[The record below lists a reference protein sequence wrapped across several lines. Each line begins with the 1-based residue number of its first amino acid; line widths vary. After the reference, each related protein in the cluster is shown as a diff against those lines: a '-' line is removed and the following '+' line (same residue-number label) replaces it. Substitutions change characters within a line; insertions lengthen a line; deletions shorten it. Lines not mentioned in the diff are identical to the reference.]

1 MPRRARGGDR
11 ADTGL
16 VELGRVD
23 VVALVLFDKGRGSVV
38 FGLGG
43 GGRGVGLCGFVVEER
58 EEKRRSGREEEE
70 IRQGG
75 KKRLPQCSLSFLF
88 FFLTFFSAFFL
99 AVSMDL
105 SLRLNSLFAESVG
118 EIRRGERDLEVR
130 EGKEKEIEH
139 SNDRVLG

>member
-1 MPRRARGGDR
+1 MWFCGGRERGEAQVR
-11 ADTGL
+11 
-16 VELGRVD
+16 E
-23 VVALVLFDKGRGSVV
+23 
-38 FGLGG
+38 GG
-43 GGRGVGLCGFVVEER
+43 GQTRGE
-58 EEKRRSGREEEE
+58 
-70 IRQGG
+70 

>member
-1 MPRRARGGDR
+1 MWFCGGRERGEAQVR
-11 ADTGL
+11 
-16 VELGRVD
+16 E
-23 VVALVLFDKGRGSVV
+23 
-38 FGLGG
+38 GG
-43 GGRGVGLCGFVVEER
+43 GGQTR
-58 EEKRRSGREEEE
+58 
-70 IRQGG
+70 GG

>member
-1 MPRRARGGDR
+1 M
-11 ADTGL
+11 L
-16 VELGRVD
+16 
-23 VVALVLFDKGRGSVV
+23 
-38 FGLGG
+38 
-43 GGRGVGLCGFVVEER
+43 
-58 EEKRRSGREEEE
+58 
-70 IRQGG
+70 
-75 KKRLPQCSLSFLF
+75 SLFLF

>member
-1 MPRRARGGDR
+1 VWFCGGRERGEAQVR
-11 ADTGL
+11 
-16 VELGRVD
+16 E
-23 VVALVLFDKGRGSVV
+23 
-38 FGLGG
+38 GG
-43 GGRGVGLCGFVVEER
+43 GGDQTRGE
-58 EEKRRSGREEEE
+58 
-70 IRQGG
+70 